1 MSSMY
6 ACSCKAVTDRT
17 IDAVIASGA
26 SSVEEITSKCAAGGR
41 CGFKA
46 AGGIRTLADAATYL
60 GLAESRLGS
69 GRIDSMHFRIGAS
82 ALFTELLAHLAI
94 PE

>member
-41 CGFKA
+41 CG
-46 AGGIRTLADAATYL
+46 GCW
-60 GLAESRLGS
+60 
-69 GRIDSMHFRIGAS
+69 S
-82 ALFTELLAHLAI
+82 ALERMLEEHFAYAARGATAPRIAA
-94 PE
+94 